1 MLSFT
6 LSGNIGNIHIP
17 SYNKRITTIDIRNC
31 MHSYHGLIQV
41 LMLIPSSRL
50 FGSPVGGTKF
60 NLIQK

>member
-6 LSGNIGNIHIP
+6 LSGNIGNMHIH
-17 SYNKRITTIDIRNC
+17 SYYKRITITDIRNC

-41 LMLIPSSRL
+41 LMLITDLRL
-50 FGSPVGGTKF
+50 FGSPVGGTKL